1 LYLLARAAVH
11 RAVERLKLYGK
22 LDDAA
27 FRKLIR
33 LRISIPQE
41 RNTLETG
48 TIDRRVDFPVAR
60 ALMRAYLSCVRGS
73 AVSPSDGSPS
83 KHCATLD
90 LSRRL
95 RMSGRVPFS
104 FDPDAA
110 PASSG
115 AMSGAVCGHAR
126 SIHRRGASTG
136 PRAQAQGE
144 P

>member
-1 LYLLARAAVH
+1 
-11 RAVERLKLYGK
+11 VERLKLYGK

-83 KHCATLD
+83 KRCATLD

-95 RMSGRVPFS
+95 RMSGRLPIS
-104 FDPDAA
+104 FDPAAA
-110 PASSG
+110 PACPAPS
-115 AMSGAVCGHAR
+115 VVVRDHV
-126 SIHRRGASTG
+126 IRRGASTG
-136 PRAQAQGE
+136 PCAQLQGE

>member
-83 KHCATLD
+83 KCCATLD

-95 RMSGRVPFS
+95 RMSGRLPS
-104 FDPDAA
+104 ASTPLPRRTCPA
-110 PASSG
+110 PS
-115 AMSGAVCGHAR
+115 VVVR
-126 SIHRRGASTG
+126 NQFIRRGASTG
-136 PRAQAQGE
+136 PRAQLQGE
-144 P
+144 S